1 MTAGLG
7 MIAGLGIPEL
17 LLIIVIVLIIFG
29 PKRLPQLGSSLGKTV
44 KNIRE
49 GMEEDDEP
57 ADDAEDVYEDD
68 EEYEDEEDEGPIEEA
83 EPRKRPAK
91 RSSGPRKTTAH
102 KAQRRGDD
110 E

>member
-68 EEYEDEEDEGPIEEA
+68 EEYEDEEDEGPID
-83 EPRKRPAK
+83 EPEPKRPAK
-91 RSSGPRKTTAH
+91 KSSGPRKTTAH

>member
-1 MTAGLG
+1 MTAGLS

-49 GMEEDDEP
+49 GMEEDESP
-57 ADDAEDVYEDD
+57 VVEH
-68 EEYEDEEDEGPIEEA
+68 
-83 EPRKRPAK
+83 KK
-91 RSSGPRKTTAH
+91 SKNSKTSSH
-102 KAQRRGDD
+102 KA
-110 E
+110 